1 MRKVNIPTR
10 GACYWLGRVFLPDI
24 LRVALMTYELVQA
37 LTSSPLPR
45 VAIVPIADSTM
56 PS

>member
-24 LRVALMTYELVQA
+24 LRVMTYELVQA
-37 LTSSPLPR
+37 LKSSPLPR